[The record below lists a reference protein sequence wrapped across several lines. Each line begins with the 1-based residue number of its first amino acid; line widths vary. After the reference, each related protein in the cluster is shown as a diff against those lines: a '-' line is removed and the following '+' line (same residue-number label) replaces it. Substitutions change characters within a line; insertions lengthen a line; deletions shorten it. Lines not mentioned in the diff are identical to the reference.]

1 MEIAGLVLEGTV
13 TVLLVATIIF
23 CIVLERRMRAFRADH
38 EGFALLIGD
47 LNEATRNAEKAV
59 SGLKLT
65 ATEAEADLG
74 DKLRR
79 ARALS
84 DELTFMVDAGNSLA
98 ERLTAA
104 RADDASARP
113 PRDERRQAARG
124 PSRHG
129 QAFREPVKRRSVRPE
144 PEPERFERA
153 ARSTQPLDPS
163 PAEPE
168 TRTSPRRPAWA
179 TAGRDRPAGSNRRAE
194 VVELEERHRG
204 RPAFD
209 RPAPPS
215 APASEGGLAGERVPL
230 ARILRRAR

>member
-13 TVLLVATIIF
+13 IVLLVATIVF
-23 CIVLERRMRAFRADH
+23 CIILERRMRAFRADH

-98 ERLTAA
+98 ERLAGA
-104 RADDASARP
+104 RAAEMPARP
-113 PRDERRQAARG
+113 RDDRRQATRER
-124 PSRHG
+124 SRLDDSV
-129 QAFREPVKRRSVRPE
+129 QEPVRRSPVQPK
-144 PEPERFERA
+144 PERFERA
-153 ARSTQPLDPS
+153 AGRRQAQAPS
-163 PAEPE
+163 PVEPE
-168 TRTSPRRPAWA
+168 PRTSLRRPAWA
-179 TAGRDRPAGSNRRAE
+179 TAAHDRPAGTNRRAE
-194 VVELEERHRG
+194 VVDLEKRHRS

-215 APASEGGLAGERVPL
+215 VPAREEALAEDRIPL